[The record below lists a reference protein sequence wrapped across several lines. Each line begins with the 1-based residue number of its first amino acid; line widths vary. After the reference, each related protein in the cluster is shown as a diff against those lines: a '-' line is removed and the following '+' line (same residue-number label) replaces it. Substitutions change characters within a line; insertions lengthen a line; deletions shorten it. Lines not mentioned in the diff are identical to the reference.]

1 VSLAAHAHT
10 NGTFYGA
17 AQRSRRLLACALRTK
32 AAVGTKRAPW
42 PWDSPVTLGDAPET
56 QNAARDKRRCKRER
70 RGKRFRET
78 GGASPPVAIG
88 EESCERRLGG
98 ADANALPPALGW
110 KLEKLSTRGSDGV
123 VQEGGDCAKGS
134 IGNVKMTQELPAGCT
149 WNPDGTFIPNWY
161 EEDR

>member
-1 VSLAAHAHT
+1 
-10 NGTFYGA
+10 
-17 AQRSRRLLACALRTK
+17 
-32 AAVGTKRAPW
+32 
-42 PWDSPVTLGDAPET
+42 
-56 QNAARDKRRCKRER
+56 
-70 RGKRFRET
+70 
-78 GGASPPVAIG
+78 VAIG